1 MAKYDSIHG
10 TKVRSYTSD
19 PDTLITGHV
28 WYDKTA
34 KTLQY
39 QAETPTGAWSSGGNM
54 NTGRASAG
62 GAGTQTAGLGFGG
75 VTPPETD
82 KTESY
87 NGSTWTEVADLQQ
100 TGTKL
105 DGFGTSTAAICCGGD
120 ISNSYSNRS
129 ETWDGSSWSEGN
141 NLNQAR
147 NQMASISGITTAGL
161 VFGGQGPPP
170 GMQDVT
176 ESYNGTSWTEVSD
189 LNLARYGLSG
199 AGTTTAG
206 LAFGGSVDPG
216 DKGETESWNG
226 SSWTEVN
233 DLNTGDAFGH
243 GFGTATAALF
253 IKPSTTEQF
262 NGTSW
267 TEVADTAT
275 PRGGLAP
282 AQSGTTT
289 AGLVFGGDSASAV
302 TEEWNAPTLA
312 TKTVDTD

>member
-10 TKVRSYTSD
+10 TIVRSYTTD

-39 QAETPTGAWSSGGNM
+39 QSETTTGAWSSGGNM
-54 NTGRASAG
+54 NTGRGSLG
-62 GAGTQTAGLGFGG
+62 GAGTQTAGLAFGG
-75 VTPPETD
+75 VSPETD
-82 KTESY
+82 KNESY
-87 NGSTWTEVADLQQ
+87 NGSAWTEIADLQQ
-100 TGTKL
+100 VGTKMI
-105 DGFGTSTAAICCGGD
+105 GFGTSTAAICCGGD

-147 NQMASISGITTAGL
+147 NEIGAVSGTTTAGL

-170 GMQDVT
+170 GMQDAT

-189 LNLARYGLSG
+189 LNTARYALMG

-206 LAFGGSVDPG
+206 LAFGGNVDPG
-216 DKGETESWNG
+216 DKAETESWNG

-233 DLNTGDAFGH
+233 DLNTGDAQGA
-243 GFGTATAALF
+243 GFGTATAALAV
-253 IKPSTTEQF
+253 KMSTVEQF

-275 PRGGLAP
+275 PRGSLQA
-282 AQSGTTT
+282 AKSGTTT
-289 AGLVFGGDSASAV
+289 AGLVFGGDSNNTA
-302 TEEWNAPTLA
+302 TEEWSAPTLA